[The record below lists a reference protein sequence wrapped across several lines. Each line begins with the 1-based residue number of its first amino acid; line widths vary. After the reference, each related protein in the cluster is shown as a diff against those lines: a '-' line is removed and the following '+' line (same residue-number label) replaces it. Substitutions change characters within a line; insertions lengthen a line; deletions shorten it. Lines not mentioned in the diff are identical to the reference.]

1 MIAMTAIIELKN
13 LWKKFGR
20 KVAIRDVNLEIEK
33 GEKVAIVGPN
43 GAGKTTLL
51 KLIAGQLKPSKGDV
65 RVFGFKPW
73 KKVEAR
79 KRIGFVSHSS
89 YLYRDLTA
97 IENLNFYAKLYGVG
111 KTAEGE
117 ACEACEARKSE
128 KAEVQRILEVVGLYD
143 HRNKRVSS
151 FSKGMEQRLAIARML
166 LANPEVL
173 LLDELT
179 SGLDLEGRNSI
190 LNYIHENF
198 SDKTI
203 VMVGHDFEELE
214 SICERGIL
222 LEREIKAI
230 DDLSEIKKVYGVVD

>member
-1 MIAMTAIIELKN
+1 MTHIIELKN
-13 LWKKFGR
+13 LWKKFDKR
-20 KVAIRDVNLEIEK
+20 VAIRDVNLEIEE

-51 KLIAGQLKPSKGDV
+51 KLILGQLKPSRGEV

-73 KKVEAR
+73 KRVEVR
-79 KRIGFVSHSS
+79 KKIGFVSHHS

-97 IENLNFYAKLYGVG
+97 IENLSFYAKLYRVD
-111 KTAEGE
+111 KVEI
-117 ACEACEARKSE
+117 
-128 KAEVQRILEVVGLYD
+128 QRILKVVGLYD

-166 LANPEVL
+166 LANPEIL

-179 SGLDLEGRNSI
+179 AGLDLEGKNSI
-190 LNYIHENF
+190 LRYIHENF

-203 VMVGHDFEELE
+203 VMVGHNFEELE
-214 SICERGIL
+214 KICEKGIL
-222 LEREIKAI
+222 LEKEIKAI
-230 DDLSEIKKVYGVVD
+230 DDLSEIKKIYGVVD

>member
-1 MIAMTAIIELKN
+1 MAHIIELKN
-13 LWKKFGR
+13 LWKKFDR
-20 KVAIRDVNLEIEK
+20 RVAIRDVNLEIEE

-51 KLIAGQLKPSKGDV
+51 KLIAGQLKPSKGEV

-73 KKVEAR
+73 KRVEAR
-79 KRIGFVSHSS
+79 KKIGFVSHFS

-97 IENLNFYAKLYGVG
+97 IENLNFYAKLYGIGKAGKAG
-111 KTAEGE
+111 KT
-117 ACEACEARKSE
+117 E
-128 KAEVQRILEVVGLYD
+128 KAEVQRILEIVGLYD

-166 LANPEVL
+166 LANPEIL

-179 SGLDLEGRNSI
+179 SGLDLEGKNSI
-190 LNYIHENF
+190 LSYIHENF

-203 VMVGHDFEELE
+203 VMAGHDFEELE
-214 SICERGIL
+214 KICEKGIL
-222 LEREIKAI
+222 LEKEIKAV
-230 DDLSEIKKVYGVVD
+230 DDLSGVKKLYGVID